1 MDAITKYVLKGV
13 SLTVLSAIFA
23 VFGFVVANSQ
33 NIVAGAFITIG
44 SIVFWGYACLLSLI
58 AELRLKRKS

>member
-1 MDAITKYVLKGV
+1 MDTTTKFVLKGF

-23 VFGFVVANSQ
+23 VFGLVVANLQ
-33 NIVAGAFITIG
+33 NTVIGAFIIIG
-44 SIVFWGYACLLSLI
+44 SIVFWGYACLLSMI